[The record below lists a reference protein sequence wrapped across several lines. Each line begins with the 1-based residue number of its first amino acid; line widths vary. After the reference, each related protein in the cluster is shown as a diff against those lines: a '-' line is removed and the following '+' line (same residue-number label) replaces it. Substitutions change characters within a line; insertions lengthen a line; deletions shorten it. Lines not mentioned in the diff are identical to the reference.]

1 MWLRMNNNIKTDIQM
16 SELKIGDE
24 VSWRGAWGSQASK
37 RAVVTEIEVTNGGKY
52 GDEVN
57 SVEWTKVRDRNVVV
71 TLDNGHWAYGEQISR
86 VGSFR

>member
-1 MWLRMNNNIKTDIQM
+1 M

-24 VSWRGAWGSQASK
+24 VSWKGAWGSQASK

>member
-1 MWLRMNNNIKTDIQM
+1 M

-86 VGSFR
+86 IGSFR

>member
-1 MWLRMNNNIKTDIQM
+1 M
-16 SELKIGDE
+16 SDLKIGDE

-37 RAVVTEIEVTNGGKY
+37 IAVVTEIEVTNGGKY
-52 GDEVN
+52 GDAVN
-57 SVEWTKVRDRNVVV
+57 SVEWSKVYDRNVVV

>member
-1 MWLRMNNNIKTDIQM
+1 M

>member
-1 MWLRMNNNIKTDIQM
+1 MKN
-16 SELKIGDE
+16 LKIGDE

-37 RAVVTEIEVTNGGKY
+37 RAVVTEIEVTNGDKY
-52 GDEVN
+52 GRSVN
-57 SVEWTKVRDRNVVV
+57 SVGWTRVRDRNVVV